1 MQRKKFI
8 QRIKPTNLYADFT
21 ERYPTFGPRFET
33 PVTKAYSKFKTF
45 SEKYL
50 LPSSIFI
57 FSILVLLAYITT
69 SSIIHRFRNKASLEK
84 QEKLDEHL
92 EDQSQLTVIF
102 LGIIGCVILVYL
114 LYLMTHLN
122 MTIEDVKEKV
132 QETTKMLNKQT
143 LPVVKQTGQAV
154 TKASK
159 DVSDTLKTAQPLVQ
173 AANKNVP
180 GILKNANENLQKF
193 ELPAALDKDK
203 NILGG
208 KKGDGYLGW
217 GLL

>member
-1 MQRKKFI
+1 MFYKKTMQRNKFI
-8 QRIKPTNLYADFT
+8 QSLKPTNVYSNMKEA
-21 ERYPTFGPRFET
+21 FGPRFET
-33 PVTKAYSKFKTF
+33 PVTKAYSKIKTF

-69 SSIIHRFRNKASLEK
+69 SSIIHRFRNKANEEK

-132 QETTKMLNKQT
+132 QETSKMLNNQTLPILNKQT
-143 LPVVKQTGQAV
+143 LPAV

-159 DVSDTLKTAQPLVQ
+159 DVSDTLQ
-173 AANKNVP
+173 AAEPIVKNVKE
-180 GILKNANENLQKF
+180 ITADF
-193 ELPAALDKDK
+193 ELPAALDKKK

-208 KKGDGYLGW
+208 RKEDGYLGMFF
-217 GLL
+217 GK